1 MKVLLQNDSGLRK
14 EVKQGF
20 SWTTF
25 FFGGFVPLFRGDL
38 KWFIIMWI
46 LALISFGISWLVMP
60 FIYNK
65 KYMEGL
71 MMKGFK
77 VVN

>member
-1 MKVLLQNDSGLRK
+1 MIVTLENQAGLRK
-14 EVKQGF
+14 QVKDGF
-20 SWTTF
+20 SWTTL
-25 FFGGFVPLFRGDL
+25 FFGCLVPLIRGDI
-38 KWFIIMWI
+38 KWFAIMFI
-46 LALISFGISWLVMP
+46 LAIITCGISWLVMP

-65 KYMEGL
+65 KYVEDL